1 MERRGWRLVPSLC
14 TGVSGPETRQAE
26 SSCAVARAPRGAGSV
41 LLGWCGNAGKAPGSR
56 CSLAPHHAG
65 KSITEPPW
73 KPLPEF
79 QSLETPRR
87 KRMCSSPNLGV
98 CIINTVFPEILSQK
112 FMLV

>member
-1 MERRGWRLVPSLC
+1 MCTAFALECQALKPGRQSPAAQWPGPPGGQAACCWVGVGMPARLLVAGAPS
-14 TGVSGPETRQAE
+14 
-26 SSCAVARAPRGAGSV
+26 
-41 LLGWCGNAGKAPGSR
+41 
-56 CSLAPHHAG
+56 HHAG

-79 QSLETPRR
+79 HSLETPRR